1 MNVYVLII
9 LIGMETGV
17 KIQDVLEVKVG
28 MVVNAF
34 AQMDK
39 IIMDQPVY
47 NVLMGKYGISEL

>member
-1 MNVYVLII
+1 MNVFAHQI
-9 LIGMETGV
+9 LTGMETGV